1 MKTYI
6 HIGKAFLI
14 VGLMLFSIISYSQSV
29 GVSNQAA
36 FSPTSL
42 FHVYD
47 NNVITNGTV
56 TTISGGTA
64 MTSGTVLAV
73 TGNGTMVT
81 PGYLANFTANSLT
94 TGTGLALN
102 VNNLTTGTGFSLV
115 STGTGITTGGNLF
128 LAQTGST
135 GAPTNGL
142 IRFQF
147 SGAHTNNGFQI
158 DDATATGTAT
168 ALTVSAL
175 TTGTGLSVSSTN
187 AAATGNAFIT
197 TSNSTGASVNG
208 IVRFNFTGA
217 HTNNG
222 FQIDDATATGKG
234 MVLNVN
240 SLTTGTGLSVASS
253 SVTSGKLVDIEA
265 TNAASTGTGL
275 YVNNTAQGAN
285 AIYAAGG
292 GAVNYSAI
300 FASTSPTG
308 AGTAYDVAHSNHT
321 IYAVM
326 NNNNAYSF
334 ALYGSTAGAPN
345 PSGGVLGEYNATA
358 DIGILGFY
366 NGTEIGVYGV
376 GTGTAATSVPLGGG
390 GGGEFFSSNA
400 GVYGYGDATASSWGV
415 FGKTIAVTG
424 GGAIGVSGVDVNDV
438 TGAGVAGSVLGSWYF
453 PGAGVSGVTQGAAG
467 VFGTIG
473 QTTSSGNGT
482 GYGITTVNAGVA
494 GQYLGNHTY
503 SFGLIGQTDPAQN
516 TKRTGGVIGIQGL
529 GGAWGSL
536 GYYSNGNTSYGVYG
550 TTAYGNGAGAT
561 HGGTDSV
568 ITGTGGGFYGGL
580 IGVQANGDEIGII
593 TSGKVCAAYNI
604 GNTYTSGSTANIV
617 TTSTQKIPVY
627 SVTSTQVKVYADG
640 TAQLRNGTCR
650 VKFENSFV
658 NVISNNKP
666 TVTVTANGDCNGLYI
681 SSVDATGFNVTELNK
696 GNSNVEFSWIAIG
709 SRIDGTPVPISSLLD
724 MNFDSNLKGVV
735 SNENNPME
743 TGAPVWYDGKS
754 FHFTSVPDHYSVKIP
769 VQSAQKMK
777 EK

>member
-1 MKTYI
+1 MKTIIRYV
-6 HIGKAFLI
+6 AVFLMA
-14 VGLMLFSIISYSQSV
+14 GLTMLTVSSYTQSV

-47 NNVITNGTV
+47 NNVITTGTV
-56 TTISGGTA
+56 STISGGTA

-94 TGTGLALN
+94 TGTGL
-102 VNNLTTGTGFSLV
+102 NLSLTGLTSGTGLNLSATAAGLTGNALLV
-115 STGTGITTGGNLF
+115 T
-128 LAQTGST
+128 TGST
-135 GAPTNGL
+135 GTPANGL
-142 IRFQF
+142 VRFNF
-147 SGAHTNNGFQI
+147 NGARTTAGNGFQI
-158 DDATATGTAT
+158 DDISTTLATVMQINANS
-168 ALTVSAL
+168 LTS
-175 TTGTGLSVSSTN
+175 GTGLNLSLNALTSGFGIVAASSAN
-187 AAATGNAFIT
+187 FSGNLMYLHATGAPT
-197 TSNSTGASVNG
+197 GPALLVTDAGAS
-208 IVRFNFTGA
+208 
-217 HTNNG
+217 
-222 FQIDDATATGKG
+222 
-234 MVLNVN
+234 
-240 SLTTGTGLSVASS
+240 S
-253 SVTSGKLVDIEA
+253 
-265 TNAASTGTGL
+265 
-275 YVNNTAQGAN
+275 N
-285 AIYAAGG
+285 AIQVSGG

-300 FASTSPTG
+300 FASASPAG
-308 AGTAYDVAHSNHT
+308 AGSAYDVAHSNHT

-345 PSGGVLGEYNATA
+345 PSGGVLGEYNATS
-358 DIGILGFY
+358 DIGILGYY
-366 NGTEIGVYGV
+366 NGTDIGVYGV

-390 GGGEFFSSNA
+390 GGGEFFSSNVGA
-400 GVYGYGDATASSWGV
+400 YGYGDATSGSWGV
-415 FGKTIAVTG
+415 YGKTIAVAG
-424 GGAIGVSGVDVNDV
+424 GGAIGVSGVDMNDV
-438 TGAGVAGSVLGSWYF
+438 SGAGVAGSVLGSWYF
-453 PGAGVSGVTQGAAG
+453 PGAGVCGVTQGAAG

-482 GYGITTVNAGVA
+482 AYGITTVNAGVA
-494 GQYLGNHTY
+494 GQYIGNHTY

-516 TKRTGGVIGIQGL
+516 TKRTGGVIGIQAL

-536 GYYSNGNTSYGVYG
+536 GYYSNGNASYGVYG
-550 TTAYGNGAGAT
+550 TNAYVSGAGAT
-561 HGGTDSV
+561 HGGSDSV

-604 GNTYTSGSTANIV
+604 GNTYTSGSTANII

-650 VKFENSFV
+650 VKFESSFV
-658 NVISNNKP
+658 NVTSNNKP

-743 TGAPVWYDGKS
+743 TGVPVWFDGKS
-754 FHFTSVPDHYSVKIP
+754 FHFTSVPEHYSVKIP
-769 VQSAQKMK
+769 VKTA
-777 EK
+777 EKLKDK